1 MLEGQ
6 RIVIDCYIHTANCR
20 PIWHWQIL
28 EKFLFYSME
37 YNILQ
42 LRKAQSAI
50 LVHCRMN
57 HGVVQ
62 IVFLK
67 LPPVLG
73 RFCCHFNIMDT
84 AFALMRVHLRY
95 PLIRCDIVNEIV
107 VYYC

>member
-37 YNILQ
+37 HNILQ
-42 LRKAQSAI
+42 LQKGPSAI
-50 LVHCRMN
+50 LVHRRMN
-57 HGVVQ
+57 YGVVQ

-73 RFCCHFNIMDT
+73 RVCYLFNIMDT
-84 AFALMRVHLRY
+84 ALTLMHVHLRY
-95 PLIRCDIVNEIV
+95 PLIRCDIVNEV
-107 VYYC
+107 VVH